1 MKKALSIA
9 HMMVAS
15 TITTLFLFQMAT
27 LMACISAYFGE
38 NTKGRR
44 RTYEA

>member
-9 HMMVAS
+9 HMMITS
-15 TITTLFLFQMAT
+15 TITTLFLFQMAM
-27 LMACISAYFGE
+27 LVACISAYFGE
-38 NTKGRR
+38 NIKGRR